1 MLIMF
6 SQLRKRGS
14 RGVSGVRHRFNG
26 TDKVR
31 SFPGWRVGN
40 QPAPSIPTTLQRRII
55 SSGSLWSTKN
65 TDPTYGRHGLSRK
78 CVAPVVTVQF
88 TFKRSNLGGRE
99 HIRYMGNRG
108 GWLSKDRRIQIHPNC
123 LARRGDSGCGYFLD
137 NMSYLT

>member
-14 RGVSGVRHRFNG
+14 RGVSGVRHRFKG

-55 SSGSLWSTKN
+55 SSGSLWSTRN

-88 TFKRSNLGGRE
+88 TFKRSNLGVASILDIWEIVADGYPRTE
-99 HIRYMGNRG
+99 EFRYIPTVLLVAETPAVVIFLTTCHI
-108 GWLSKDRRIQIHPNC
+108 
-123 LARRGDSGCGYFLD
+123 
-137 NMSYLT
+137 

>member
-99 HIRYMGNRG
+99 HIRYMGIVA
-108 GWLSKDRRIQIHPNC
+108 D
-123 LARRGDSGCGYFLD
+123 GYPRTEEFRYIPTVLLVAETPAVVIFL
-137 NMSYLT
+137 TTCHI